1 MKQRTDRHM
10 LQVSI
15 ALHATLQKPFGP
27 AKLWQKIQHDACP
40 NSSTQKQ
47 CISKLESQLQFLQ
60 PTSTSRMQSVI
71 NIGHMNLHR
80 SCLPASK
87 TRCTCQSQPASQ
99 SKGSAST
106 DDFLKESTA
115 NKQCGLWGT
124 YLLCTSVDAVW
135 GVVTAG
141 TAAPTCDLAE
151 VSSCHECLTALAP
164 SGLQTKLPVRV
175 LFWM

>member
-10 LQVSI
+10 LQVST

-27 AKLWQKIQHDACP
+27 AKIQHDACP

-47 CISKLESQLQFLQ
+47 YILKLESQLQLLQ

-71 NIGHMNLHR
+71 STGHMNVHR

-106 DDFLKESTA
+106 DDFVKEGTA
-115 NKQCGLWGT
+115 NKQCGLWST

-141 TAAPTCDLAE
+141 TAPPTCDLRE
-151 VSSCHECLTALAP
+151 ISSLH
-164 SGLQTKLPVRV
+164 LPHPAYK
-175 LFWM
+175 